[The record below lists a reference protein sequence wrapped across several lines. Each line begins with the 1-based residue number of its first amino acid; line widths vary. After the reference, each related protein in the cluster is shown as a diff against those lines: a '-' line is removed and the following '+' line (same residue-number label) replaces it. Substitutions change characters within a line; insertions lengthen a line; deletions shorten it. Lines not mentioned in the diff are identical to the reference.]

1 LGESSA
7 TFTIESFTA
16 SDGYRCQYRRY
27 AAAAEPAPGPRAHVV
42 CIHGIQSH
50 AGWYEHSC
58 TQLSQAGY
66 LVSFLDRRGA
76 GLNARDRGDTPSY
89 RRLLDDIWEFLQVA
103 RGQHGPVPRATV
115 LPTSSHHPVTPS
127 PRHPVSHPLLT
138 FLLAISWG
146 GKLAVAFQRRHP
158 GQVAGLVLLCPGFYA
173 RVGPAL
179 GERLAIGWAR
189 LVSPARLFPVPLQDP
204 ELFTTTPRWQQFIRD
219 DPFSVRQATARFF
232 VASVFLDRALRS
244 VPVQMRVP
252 VLLLLAGKD
261 RIIDNDLTQ
270 RYVARFATEDK
281 ETIEYPD
288 AAHTLEFEADPE
300 RFIQD
305 IRSWLDRHCRP
316 GP

>member
-1 LGESSA
+1 LGESSV

-27 AAAAEPAPGPRAHVV
+27 AAAEERVPNPRAHVV

-58 TQLSQAGY
+58 TQLSRAGY

-89 RRLLDDIWEFLQVA
+89 RRLLDDIREFLQVA
-103 RGQHGPVPRATV
+103 RSQP
-115 LPTSSHHPVTPS
+115 LP
-127 PRHPVSHPLLT
+127 T

-158 GQVAGLVLLCPGFYA
+158 GQVDGLVLLCPGFYA
-173 RVGPAL
+173 RVGPGL
-179 GERLAIGWAR
+179 GERLAIAWAR
-189 LVSPARLFPVPLQDP
+189 LVSPSRLFPVPLQDP

-219 DPFSVRQATARFF
+219 DPLSVRQATARFF
-232 VASVFLDRALRS
+232 VASLFLDRALRS
-244 VPVQMRVP
+244 VPPQVRVP

-261 RIIDNDLTQ
+261 RIIDNDLTR

-300 RFIQD
+300 PFIRD
-305 IRSWLDRHCRP
+305 ICSWLDRHCRP
-316 GP
+316 SP